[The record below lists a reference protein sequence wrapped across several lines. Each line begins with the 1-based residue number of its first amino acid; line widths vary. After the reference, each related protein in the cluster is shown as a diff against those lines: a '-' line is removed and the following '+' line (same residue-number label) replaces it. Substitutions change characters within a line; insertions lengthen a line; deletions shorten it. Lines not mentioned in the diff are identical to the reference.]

1 MHPQDVVARSAEIHD
16 GRRRSTRYARGMRA
30 HATLTALTALG
41 AVAALAG
48 GCPSDPCASEEPAY
62 GGLGND
68 EVWLTL
74 RERKADAAAGDDA
87 PTIVAP
93 AASAVL
99 PAAEVPTFEWQSPLK
114 IALAPHA
121 PTPLF
126 RRHAPSLLQRAVAG
140 ASHALIPVARA
151 HLAPVSSDV
160 YLVDLLVP
168 GRACPV
174 SIVTSELSH
183 ELDSGTW
190 SLLREGGAGSE
201 ITMQLTSAYLSSG
214 NITEGPYQA
223 ADVAFT
229 IE

>member
-1 MHPQDVVARSAEIHD
+1 MDVVD
-16 GRRRSTRYARGMRA
+16 RRATLAGMRA
-30 HATLTALTALG
+30 RAALTALI
-41 AVAALAG
+41 ALIATLAG
-48 GCPSDPCASEEPAY
+48 GCPSEPCASEEPAY

-74 RERKADAAAGDDA
+74 RERKAQAAAGDDA
-87 PTIVAP
+87 PTIIAP
-93 AASAVL
+93 TASAVL
-99 PAAEVPTFEWQSPLK
+99 PAADVPTFAWESPLK
-114 IALAPHA
+114 IALAPHVPA
-121 PTPLF
+121 PLF
-126 RRHAPSLLQRAVAG
+126 RHDAPSLLQRAIAG
-140 ASHALIPVARA
+140 ASHALIPVAHA

-160 YLVDLLVP
+160 YLVDLLLP
-168 GRACPV
+168 GRECPV

-183 ELDSGTW
+183 ELDTETW
-190 SLLREGGAGSE
+190 SLLRESGGAE